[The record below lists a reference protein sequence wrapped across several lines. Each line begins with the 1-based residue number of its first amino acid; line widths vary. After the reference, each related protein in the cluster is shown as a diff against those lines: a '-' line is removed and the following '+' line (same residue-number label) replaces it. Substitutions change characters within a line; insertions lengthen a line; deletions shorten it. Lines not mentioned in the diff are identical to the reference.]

1 MKAMPTLEGG
11 LRIDTENAA
20 DWEVLRA
27 IVSDASSNIGGIDL
41 SSRLGGLISEE
52 AGAQDWE
59 EFVVP
64 DLREAFQDE
73 VAQVGASIESAVFQ
87 AEEGPGPIWITR
99 EDVSA
104 WYSALN
110 QARLAIEERYSFG
123 AGDSISP
130 EGLTPARRAAFIR
143 SRFYCA
149 IQGLLLEHV
158 MR

>member
-27 IVSDASSNIGGIDL
+27 IVSDANSNGIDL
-41 SSRLGGLISEE
+41 ASRLGGMISEE

-59 EFVVP
+59 DFVVP

-73 VAQVGASIESAVFQ
+73 LAQVGAAIESAIFQ

-99 EDVSA
+99 EDASA

-110 QARLAIEERYSFG
+110 QARLAIEEHYAFG
-123 AGDSISP
+123 SGDSISP

-149 IQGLLLEHV
+149 IQGLLLDHV

>member
-20 DWEVLRA
+20 DWEVLRT
-27 IVSDASSNIGGIDL
+27 ILNDANGCGIDL
-41 SSRLGGLISEE
+41 ASRLGGMISEE

-59 EFVVP
+59 DYVVP

-73 VAQVGASIESAVFQ
+73 LAEVGASIESAIFQ

-110 QARLAIEERYSFG
+110 QARLAIENRYSFG

-130 EGLTPARRAAFIR
+130 EGLTPSRRAAFVR

-149 IQGLLLEHV
+149 IQGMLLEHV

>member
-20 DWEVLRA
+20 DWEILRA
-27 IVSDASSNIGGIDL
+27 IVSDANSNGIDL
-41 SSRLGGLISEE
+41 ASRLGGLISEE

-59 EFVVP
+59 DFVVP

-73 VAQVGASIESAVFQ
+73 LAQVGATIESAIFE

-99 EDVSA
+99 EDA
-104 WYSALN
+104 FPWYSALN
-110 QARLAIEERYSFG
+110 QARLAIEERYAFG
-123 AGDSISP
+123 SGHSLSLD
-130 EGLTPARRAAFIR
+130 GLTPARRSAWIR
-143 SRFYCA
+143 SRFYED
-149 IQGLLLEHV
+149 IQGLLLDHV

>member
-20 DWEVLRA
+20 DWEILRS
-27 IVSDASSNIGGIDL
+27 IVTDANGCKNDL
-41 SSRLGGLISEE
+41 ANRLGGLISEE

-59 EFVVP
+59 ELIVP

-73 VAQVGASIESAVFQ
+73 LAQVGASIESAIFH
-87 AEEGPGPIWITR
+87 AEVGPGPIWITR
-99 EDVSA
+99 DDVFA
-104 WYSALN
+104 WYSSLN
-110 QARLAIEERYSFG
+110 QARLALEEQFSFG
-123 AGDSISP
+123 TEESLAPKGSNH
-130 EGLTPARRAAFIR
+130 ARRAAFIR